1 MLIIGIDPG
10 ISGSICFFQD
20 GKIIDVVEMPTM
32 TEGKKNK
39 KQVNGSQIFNE
50 ISDRIRKLDKRDIK
64 EIIEQVS
71 AMPGQGVT
79 SMFNFGQSF
88 GILKGICS
96 AMQLPM
102 YFVRPAKW
110 KKYFNLINSEKDASR
125 TRAIEIFPYFSGQLS
140 RKKDSNKADA
150 ILIASF
156 YYETY
161 KIEEQKKNTRQI
173 HDTFKCEVLNMEA
186 DIASQAVGLG
196 TNTDFSLIS
205 LFLRAD
211 IIVKSVI
218 IILIVCSIY
227 SWAVII
233 DKFRLFKKINKS
245 SDDFEEKFWD
255 SKSAETFYNSL
266 PAKVDDPMAIVFKD
280 TMESLL
286 KKKFKSNLSE
296 KMSTFLEVGIEKQMS
311 KIDKGFTFLA
321 TVGST
326 APFIG
331 LFGTVWGIMN
341 SFQSIA
347 ISRNTSL
354 AIVAP
359 GIAEA
364 LFATALGLL
373 AAIPAV
379 VAYNKFNTDSQKYS
393 QKLENFSKRFLT
405 II

>member
-50 ISDRIRKLDKRDIK
+50 ISDRIKKLDKKDIK
-64 EIIEQVS
+64 VIIEQVS

-161 KIEEQKKNTRQI
+161 KTEE
-173 HDTFKCEVLNMEA
+173 
-186 DIASQAVGLG
+186 
-196 TNTDFSLIS
+196 
-205 LFLRAD
+205 
-211 IIVKSVI
+211 
-218 IILIVCSIY
+218 
-227 SWAVII
+227 
-233 DKFRLFKKINKS
+233 
-245 SDDFEEKFWD
+245 
-255 SKSAETFYNSL
+255 
-266 PAKVDDPMAIVFKD
+266 
-280 TMESLL
+280 
-286 KKKFKSNLSE
+286 
-296 KMSTFLEVGIEKQMS
+296 
-311 KIDKGFTFLA
+311 
-321 TVGST
+321 
-326 APFIG
+326 
-331 LFGTVWGIMN
+331 
-341 SFQSIA
+341 
-347 ISRNTSL
+347 
-354 AIVAP
+354 
-359 GIAEA
+359 
-364 LFATALGLL
+364 
-373 AAIPAV
+373 
-379 VAYNKFNTDSQKYS
+379 
-393 QKLENFSKRFLT
+393 
-405 II
+405 